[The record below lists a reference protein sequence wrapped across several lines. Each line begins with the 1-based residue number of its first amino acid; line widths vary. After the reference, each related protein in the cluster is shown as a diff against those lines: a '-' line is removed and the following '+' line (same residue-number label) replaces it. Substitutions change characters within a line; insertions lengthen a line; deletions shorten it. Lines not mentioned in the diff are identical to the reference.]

1 MVLTGAIWIA
11 VLALAFDFVLGRGE
25 TRWVS
30 KGIRPDKGEAAM
42 QEMIG
47 V

>member
-11 VLALAFDFVLGRGE
+11 LLALAFDFILGQGE
-25 TRWVS
+25 IRWVS
-30 KGIRPDKGEAAM
+30 KGIRPDRGERDIPEPA
-42 QEMIG
+42 G